1 MQTSWRDEEKERK
14 SQLGFSFIVRMNN
27 LALFCLVVKIEKER
41 GGTCREGVLI
51 TEERSRLGASPGVE
65 QQKGQAVLEGLYSPG
80 DQRGTARPRTGNRLV
95 QYISLKMSH
104 KAEIKTFIQ
113 TIQ

>member
-1 MQTSWRDEEKERK
+1 
-14 SQLGFSFIVRMNN
+14 MNN

-41 GGTCREGVLI
+41 GGTCRDGVLI

-80 DQRGTARPRTGNRLV
+80 DQRGTARPRTGNRLYLSKNESQGRDKDIHSDNTV
-95 QYISLKMSH
+95 RQGRNSKMN
-104 KAEIKTFIQ
+104 EI
-113 TIQ
+113 